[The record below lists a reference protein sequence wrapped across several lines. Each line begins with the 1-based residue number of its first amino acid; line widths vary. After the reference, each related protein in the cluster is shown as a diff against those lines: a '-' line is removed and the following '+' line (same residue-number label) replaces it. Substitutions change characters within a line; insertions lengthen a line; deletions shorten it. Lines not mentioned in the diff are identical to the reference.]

1 MPGVLR
7 VRSVRSAS
15 MKRWARSPFS
25 PIWLATALL
34 FMASPIVSPGSLT
47 ESGILG
53 MVPFAAILAVAS
65 LGQTLVI
72 QQRGLDLSLPG
83 MISLTTVIIT
93 KYPAGDDGRLLVG
106 LGLVLLVC
114 CVTGLVSGV
123 AITRFGITPLVA
135 TLGVNALL
143 VGSVLALTSGTSTAS
158 SPRVLASFALAR
170 TFGIPN
176 TALFAVALIAIVSIV
191 LRTTVIGRRFMA
203 IGANPTA
210 AYAAG
215 IPVQRYLI
223 STYVFASI
231 SYGLAGIL
239 LAGFLGIPGPL
250 PGDNY
255 LLPSIAA
262 VVLGGT
268 SLAGGAG
275 SVVATGVG
283 AVFLTQLVLVVRAMG
298 APASA
303 QLIIQGGI
311 IALGMGLRLVPWR
324 GLLARAA
331 RPGGGSDA
339 PPATPVPFGASPRP
353 EGGEP

>member
-1 MPGVLR
+1 VLR
-7 VRSVRSAS
+7 S
-15 MKRWARSPFS
+15 MSRWARSPFF
-25 PIWLATALL
+25 PIWLATGLL
-34 FMASPIVSPGSLT
+34 FVASRFVSPGSLT

-53 MVPFAAILAVAS
+53 MVPFAAILAVAA
-65 LGQTLVI
+65 LGQTVVI
-72 QQRGLDLSLPG
+72 QQRGLDLSVAG
-83 MISLTTVIIT
+83 MISLTTVLIT
-93 KYPAGDDGRLLVG
+93 KYPNGDDSRLLVG
-106 LGLVLLVC
+106 LGLVLLACV
-114 CVTGLVSGV
+114 VTGMISGL

-143 VGSVLALTSGTSTAS
+143 VGTVLALTSGTSTAS
-158 SPRVLASFALAR
+158 SPRALASFALGR
-170 TFGIPN
+170 TFAVPN
-176 TALFAVALIAIVSIV
+176 TALFAIVLIGAVAIV
-191 LRTTVIGRRFMA
+191 LRTTAIGRRFVA
-203 IGANPTA
+203 VGANPTA
-210 AYAAG
+210 AYTAG

-223 STYVFASI
+223 ATYVLASLT
-231 SYGLAGIL
+231 YGLAGVL

-255 LLPSIAA
+255 LLPTIAA

-324 GLLARAA
+324 DLLATRAA
-331 RPGGGSDA
+331 RPGGPDDTQ
-339 PPATPVPFGASPRP
+339 PATPAHRFGASARR

>member
-1 MPGVLR
+1 M
-7 VRSVRSAS
+7 S
-15 MKRWARSPFS
+15 RWVRSPFF

-34 FMASPIVSPGSLT
+34 FMASPLVSPGSLT
-47 ESGILG
+47 ESGLLG
-53 MVPFAAILAVAS
+53 MVPFAAILAIAS
-65 LGQTLVI
+65 LGQTIVI

-83 MISLTTVIIT
+83 MISLATVIVT
-93 KYPAGDDGRLLVG
+93 KYPAGDDERLLVG
-106 LGLVLLVC
+106 MALVFLACIAAGLV
-114 CVTGLVSGV
+114 TGI

-143 VGSVLALTSGTSTAS
+143 VGTVLALTSGTSTAS
-158 SPRVLASFALAR
+158 SPRALSSFALAR
-170 TFGIPN
+170 TAGIPN
-176 TALFAVALIAIVSIV
+176 TALVAILLIVVVALI
-191 LRTTVIGRRFMA
+191 LRTTTIGRRFIA
-203 IGANPTA
+203 TGSNPTA
-210 AYAAG
+210 ARATG

-223 STYVFASI
+223 ATYVVASM

-275 SVVATGVG
+275 SVVATSVG

-298 APASA
+298 APQSA
-303 QLIIQGGI
+303 QLIIQGTI
-311 IALGMGLRLVPWR
+311 IAVGMGLRLVPWR
-324 GLLARAA
+324 RLLDS
-331 RPGGGSDA
+331 RPSR
-339 PPATPVPFGASPRP
+339 PTPFGTPTRP